1 MKRFFAAAVGYIKKL
16 DKTLLLI
23 CAALSVFGVILL
35 YTLNENQISDY
46 VTSRQW
52 KMNAAASA
60 VGIIAALVI
69 AGIDYHFI
77 AKMWFVYAPAAL
89 ILVLLLFTPLGM
101 QVEGADDIGWLNLG
115 FMSIQPSE
123 LLKVAFIITFSLH
136 LSKVGKKMNQI
147 HHFLLLCAHA
157 AIPAGLI
164 ILQGDDGSA
173 LVFVSIFAVL
183 MFMAGVSWK
192 YLAAAAVAAPAAVY
206 VLWNYVMQPHQLKRF
221 QVLFDEEIQQQEILG
236 IYYHQWQSKIALGS
250 GQLQGLGLSG
260 GNYTYVPEIDTDF
273 IFSYIGMTL
282 GFIGCAATIAVLLA
296 LCIKVLSDAS
306 AARDP
311 LGKYI
316 CVGVFTMIA
325 FHSIVNIGMVLAVV
339 PVIGIPLPFIS
350 AGGTSVIS
358 MYAAVGL
365 VLSVRAHRVKQT
377 HMFYTEKD

>member
-1 MKRFFAAAVGYIKKL
+1 MKRFFTAAVGYIKKL

-23 CAALSVFGVILL
+23 CAGLSVFGVVLL
-35 YTLNENQISDY
+35 YTLDLNEISPF

-60 VGIIAALVI
+60 VGIAAALVI

-115 FMSIQPSE
+115 FISIQPSE
-123 LLKVAFIITFSLH
+123 LLKVAFIVTLSLH

-164 ILQGDDGSA
+164 VLQGDDGSA
-173 LVFVSIFAVL
+173 LVFACIFIVL

-192 YLAAAAVAAPAAVY
+192 YIAAAAVAAPAAVY

-221 QVLFDEEIQQQEILG
+221 LVLFDEEIQQQEILG

-250 GQLQGLGLSG
+250 GQLRGLGLSG

-350 AGGTSVIS
+350 AGGTSVVS

-365 VLSVRAHRVKQT
+365 VLSVRAHRVKKT